1 VDNRYQPVI
10 WMQAKGAKAY
20 LVGNQSRS
28 RLLGNL
34 DDPHDI
40 DIATS
45 ALPYQVSAILQRQ
58 KIIPTQV
65 NRSFG
70 VVAFKWQ
77 GGEYEVTTFRQD
89 IYDAEFDHI
98 KRAPRK
104 IIFTEDLELDAKRR
118 DFTIN
123 AIYFNP
129 KTGKFNDPVGGV
141 VDLKNKVL
149 RFIGD
154 SELRI
159 KEDPIRVLRA
169 VRFKCNL
176 GLKYAPETARALR
189 KWGHLVHR
197 LSSTSLKREFQ
208 KINAL
213 PDQTMARQELQRFG
227 VVPRH

>member
-1 VDNRYQPVI
+1 MDNRYQPVLWI
-10 WMQAKGAKAY
+10 QAKGAQAY

-40 DIATS
+40 DIATT
-45 ALPYQVSAILQRQ
+45 AQPYQVAAVLQRQ

-77 GGEYEVTTFRQD
+77 GGDYEVTTFRQD

-104 IIFTEDLELDAKRR
+104 IIFTESLELDAQRR

-123 AIYFNP
+123 AIYLNP
-129 KTGKFNDPVGGV
+129 KTGKFNDPVNGIA
-141 VDLKNKVL
+141 DLKNKIL

-154 SELRI
+154 GELRI
-159 KEDPIRVLRA
+159 KEDPIRILRA
-169 VRFKCNL
+169 VRFKCSL
-176 GLKYAPETARALR
+176 GFKYAPETAKALK

-197 LSSTSLKREFQ
+197 LSSTSLKKEFQ
-208 KINAL
+208 KISLL
-213 PDQTMARQELQRFG
+213 PNQAIVRKELQKFG